1 MWRRVIVRTFALN
14 IISRPGKAAPDIGRV
29 SDEFARL
36 MRQQALELPALPEGA
51 ARVAALT
58 GPAPQRVRELAEIA
72 CADDRLALKLMNVGR
87 QAAADPGLR
96 LDTPRDVIGW
106 IGPGEAADIVY
117 TAALHDALLASRPQ
131 HALARRLW
139 QVCTAAAIWTR
150 EAAALARRRSRL
162 SYVCGLLH
170 DVGRPV
176 TAAACEDVATQL
188 GVELDPAAIADLIH
202 EHHAAVAEQLAH
214 RWNLPETVVHCMRGW
229 PQAGDGGQ
237 GPRELPVVHLGQHL
251 ADLVASQGPEFA
263 REALAA
269 DPVLD
274 ILNIGPDR
282 FRGLVDRADWVARQV
297 EAY

>member
-1 MWRRVIVRTFALN
+1 MN
-14 IISRPGKAAPDIGRV
+14 IISRPDQAAPDIRRV
-29 SDEFARL
+29 GDEFARL

-51 ARVAALT
+51 ARVAALS
-58 GPAPQRVRELAEIA
+58 GPAPGRVRELAEIA
-72 CADDRLALKLMNVGR
+72 CADGRLALQLVNVGR

-96 LDTPRDVIGW
+96 LDTPQDVIGW

-117 TAALHDALLASRPQ
+117 TAVLGDALLAFRPQ

-176 TAAACEDVATQL
+176 TAVACEEVAAQL
-188 GVELDPAAIADLIH
+188 GVELDPATVGDLMH
-202 EHHAAVAEQLAH
+202 EHHAAVAEQLAR
-214 RWNLPETVVHCMRGW
+214 RWNLPETVVRCMRGR
-229 PQAGDGGQ
+229 PQVDEGGQ
-237 GPRELPVVHLGQHL
+237 GPRELPAVHLGHHL

-282 FRGLVDRADWVARQV
+282 FRGLVDRADWVTRQV